1 MSGRKNRK
9 RNKVNDQ
16 LVILRAGGGALTGGS
31 IAICGT
37 VDEVELRLI
46 LRRSFTQPPMDARFG
61 CELEPDE
68 VECELGVS
76 RGRCGG
82 GWL

>member
-46 LRRSFTQPPMDARFG
+46 LRRSLTQPPREARFG
-61 CELEPDE
+61 CVLEPED

-82 GWL
+82 GSL